1 MRRYLFRAAL
11 VAGLFMAGGLLGI
24 GARICGLSGQAAELH
39 RCVLASQQS
48 HPSEDSRAKL
58 AHLDVDVPECMA
70 GAGYEKALNNNN
82 CSLAVWQGDVY
93 CYLPR
98 SLVGKLIYK
107 IQTFSSGITQPSDS

>member
-1 MRRYLFRAAL
+1 
-11 VAGLFMAGGLLGI
+11 
-24 GARICGLSGQAAELH
+24 
-39 RCVLASQQS
+39 
-48 HPSEDSRAKL
+48 
-58 AHLDVDVPECMA
+58 MA